1 MDYRLCQRAA
11 ALIGHE
17 LVSADRW
24 LTVAVHWCDA
34 QGFDFRLR
42 SEDGIDRS
50 KRHWTATF
58 WIDGHE
64 ALDGSADN
72 PHDALARLIAAYH
85 EWKQRQEPAQPKGA
99 EECKE

>member
-1 MDYRLCQRAA
+1 MNYRLCQRTA

-17 LVSADRW
+17 LVSPDRW

-58 WIDGHE
+58 WIDGHQ

-72 PHDALARLIAAYH
+72 PYDALAQLIVAYH
-85 EWKQRQEPAQPKGA
+85 DWKQRQVPDPARPAQQG
-99 EECKE
+99 

>member
-1 MDYRLCQRAA
+1 MDHRLCQRTA

-24 LTVAVHWCDA
+24 LTVAVHWCGA

-42 SEDGIDRS
+42 SDCG
-50 KRHWTATF
+50 WTATF

-64 ALDGSADN
+64 ALDGAADN
-72 PHDALARLIAAYH
+72 PHDALARLIVAYH
-85 EWKQRQEPAQPKGA
+85 DWKQRQVPDPARPAQQG
-99 EECKE
+99 